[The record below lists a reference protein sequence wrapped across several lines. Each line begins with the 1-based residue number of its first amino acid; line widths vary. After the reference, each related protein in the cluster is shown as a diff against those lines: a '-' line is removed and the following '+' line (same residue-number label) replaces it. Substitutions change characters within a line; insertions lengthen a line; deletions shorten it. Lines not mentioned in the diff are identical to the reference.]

1 MQQIHSPG
9 ARLAVEPPAAP
20 ERTQPAV
27 ERTPGAAQARDARPS
42 DPDVAALQGLSLAD
56 ASVTISSGRNLVADY
71 VLGADNQLTQI
82 RVIDQTTHQ
91 VVAESPPDS
100 IARMQQEMQAY
111 QGLGSQASRVASDQ

>member
-1 MQQIHSPG
+1 MQQIQSPG
-9 ARLAVEPPAAP
+9 ARLVAEPATAT
-20 ERTQPAV
+20 ERPQPAV
-27 ERTPGAAQARDARPS
+27 ERVAATPRNQEARPS

-71 VLGADNQLTQI
+71 VLGANNQLTQI

-111 QGLGSQASRVASDQ
+111 QGLGSQAGRVTSD